1 METPVRWPLTGVIG
15 VICRQAQFL
24 VIRRSQLVRA
34 PGMLCF
40 PGGGLENG
48 ENEEFAVRREL
59 NEELGITDAVPIK
72 RLWRSSTPRGVQL
85 SWWQT
90 RIAEGTTFTMNP
102 DEVAEVMW
110 LGADQILE
118 LPDVLESN
126 RKFLQQLVLGKI
138 QLVEDE

>member
-59 NEELGITDAVPIK
+59 NEELGIADAVPIK
-72 RLWRSSTPRGVQL
+72 RIWRSSTPRGVQL

-90 RIAEGTTFTMNP
+90 RIAEGMTFTMNP

-118 LPDVLESN
+118 LPDVLDSN
-126 RKFLQQLVLGKI
+126 RKFLHQLVLGKI